1 MARSVVLAALVSLVC
16 PSTLPAQA
24 APTPPTEFEDPLL
37 MLEEAVSL
45 AVGNNRSVKISA
57 LESQKSEH
65 QVNIARSRRLPQF
78 QLGVLAGSLLQPFD
92 YTFPAGAFGT
102 YESTGPIPSE
112 EAKVRTPARFT
123 TFTTGAVDQ
132 PLTQLY
138 EMNLGIRATELGREI
153 AREGLRAER
162 QRVAARVRSAY
173 VDLVATQAAV
183 DAARDALKTLRE
195 VQRVTADYE
204 VQQVVLRAEALDVGA
219 RLQRSQYELS
229 VAENRL
235 ATQREL
241 LNDLLGRDLATRF
254 RVEAM
259 PEQDGSEWSLESARQ
274 RAAENRPEVRQAQLK
289 EQQAD
294 YERRIAKADYIPD
307 VSLSVRYLGFYNFE
321 VLPRNV
327 ATAGLFLSWEPFDWG
342 RRKNKV
348 AEKTRAVEQAR
359 HAAQQTQSQVAIEV
373 GVSHRKWRDAA
384 LLVRATRTGYEAA
397 AGAASRVREQVP
409 AGGRDPEGPAAGAG
423 PGHRGRVSIPAVT
436 VRILER
442 HGRLAPG
449 DGRRVK

>member
-1 MARSVVLAALVSLVC
+1 MARSLALSALVSVVC

-24 APTPPTEFEDPLL
+24 APTPPPEFEEPLL
-37 MLEEAVSL
+37 TLEEAVSL
-45 AVGNNRSVKISA
+45 AVGNNRAVKISV
-57 LESQKSEH
+57 LETEKSED
-65 QVNIARSRRLPQF
+65 QVSIARSRRLPKLQ
-78 QLGVLAGSLLQPFD
+78 VDVMAGSLLQPFD

-112 EAKVRTPARFT
+112 EAKVRTPAKFT

-132 PLTQLY
+132 PLSQLY
-138 EMNLGIRATELGREI
+138 ELNLGVRATELGREI

-162 QRVAARVRSAY
+162 QKVAASVRSAY
-173 VDLVATQAAV
+173 FDLVAAQATV
-183 DAARDALKTLRE
+183 DAARDTVKTLRE

-204 VQQVVLRAEALDVGA
+204 VQQVVLRAESLDVGA
-219 RLQRSQYELS
+219 RLQRSQYDLS

-235 ATQREL
+235 ATQRER
-241 LNDLLGRDLATRF
+241 LNDLLGRELTTSF
-254 RVEAM
+254 RVEPM

-274 RAAENRPEVRQAQLK
+274 RAAENRPEVRQAQLR
-289 EQQAD
+289 ERQAD

-342 RRKNKV
+342 RRRHKV
-348 AEKTRAVEQAR
+348 AERARAVEQAR

-373 GVSHRKWRDAA
+373 GISHRKWREAA
-384 LLVRATRTGYEAA
+384 LLVRAARTGYEAA
-397 AGAASRVREQVP
+397 RE
-409 AGGRDPEGPAAGAG
+409 
-423 PGHRGRVSIPAVT
+423 HLRVSTNRYRHEAA
-436 VRILER
+436 ILRDLLQVQAQSTEAQSR
-442 HGRLAPG
+442 YQQALSGYWSAMADL
-449 DGRRVK
+449 RRAMGEE